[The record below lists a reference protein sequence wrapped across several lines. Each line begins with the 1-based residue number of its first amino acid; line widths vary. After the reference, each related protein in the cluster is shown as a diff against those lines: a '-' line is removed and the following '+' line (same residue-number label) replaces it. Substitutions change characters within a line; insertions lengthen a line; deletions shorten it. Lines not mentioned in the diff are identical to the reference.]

1 MITTRT
7 GKTLRYLVGGAL
19 AASLVAGA
27 ATAGEDSSTRKAEAA
42 LSGGKVDRAI
52 RLGEQAVEASPHSAP
67 ARLVLAQ
74 AYLKAG
80 RFDAAATTF
89 NDAMDLGDNSAR
101 TALSLA
107 LANTAAGRTREAV
120 AILDDWRSA
129 IPASDLGLAYA
140 LAGEPGRGVAILVDR
155 LRSGE
160 NTPKL
165 RQNLA
170 YAYALDG
177 RWREARLMMAEDVP
191 AGQIDERI
199 SQWAQL
205 SRPEDHQ
212 RRVASLLSV
221 PVVADSGQPARLAL
235 SYPPAA
241 EQLAVETATAQPEA
255 VAAAPS
261 PEAELPFGG
270 AAATAAPSS
279 SFASAFAGPEMVSNP
294 VVQPLPG
301 KPRAERPVR
310 VAGSFRQQ
318 AEAPAALPARA
329 VPVREDGTPVAPRA
343 SGGTHLVQ
351 LGSFS
356 SEQGARRA
364 WGIFT
369 AKNPELR
376 NYRMT
381 ITPAVVHGKNFWRV
395 AAAGLNGAGASGL
408 CSTVK
413 GRGGACFAYA
423 ATNPPPSNVPARGTA
438 APQMAR
444 RR

>member
-1 MITTRT
+1 MITTST
-7 GKTLRYLVGGAL
+7 GKTLRYLVTGAL
-19 AASLVAGA
+19 AVSLVAGA
-27 ATAGEDSSTRKAEAA
+27 AMAGEDSSTRKAEAA
-42 LSGGKVDRAI
+42 LAGGNVDRAI
-52 RLGEQAVEASPHSAP
+52 RLGERAVEASPHSAQ

-74 AYLKAG
+74 AYLRAG

-101 TALSLA
+101 TALALA
-107 LANTAAGRTREAV
+107 LTNTAAGRTREAV
-120 AILDDWRSA
+120 AILDDWRSS

-170 YAYALDG
+170 YAYALGG

-191 AGQIDERI
+191 ADQINGRI

-205 SRPEDHQ
+205 SRPDDHQ
-212 RRVASLLSV
+212 RRVASLLAV

-241 EQLAVETATAQPEA
+241 EQLAVEQHA
-255 VAAAPS
+255 VEAAATR

-270 AAATAAPSS
+270 AAARAAPVTG
-279 SFASAFAGPEMVSNP
+279 FASAFAGPEMVSNP
-294 VVQPLPG
+294 VVQPIPVG
-301 KPRAERPVR
+301 PRGEGPVR

-329 VPVREDGTPVAPRA
+329 VPVREDGTPVASRA

-356 SEQGARRA
+356 SEQSARRA

-376 NYRMT
+376 TYRKA

-408 CSTVK
+408 CSTVR
-413 GRGGACFAYA
+413 GRGGACLTYA

-438 APQMAR
+438 APQLAR
-444 RR
+444 GR